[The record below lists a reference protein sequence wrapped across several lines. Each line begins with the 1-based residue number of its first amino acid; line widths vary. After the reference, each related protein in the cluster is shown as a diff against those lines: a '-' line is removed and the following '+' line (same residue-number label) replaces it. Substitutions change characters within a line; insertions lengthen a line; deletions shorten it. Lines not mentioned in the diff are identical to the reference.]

1 MRVNAKIDDNAVENM
16 ELSITIRMPVKEWRQ
31 LMRGKDNIA
40 CLQNKIASI
49 LGHVS
54 RTTEIVIG
62 NSDDG
67 A

>member
-31 LMRGKDNIA
+31 LMRGKYNIA

-67 A
+67 T